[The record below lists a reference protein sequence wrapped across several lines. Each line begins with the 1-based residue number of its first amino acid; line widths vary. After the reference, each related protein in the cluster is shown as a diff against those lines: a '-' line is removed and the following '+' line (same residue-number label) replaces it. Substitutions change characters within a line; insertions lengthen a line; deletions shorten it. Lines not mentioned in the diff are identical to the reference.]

1 MTDSWLITGA
11 RPLGG
16 EPANV
21 LVTNGLIAE
30 LGPDAEKQGAQR
42 LDADDDARAV
52 AVGADQGAGVL
63 AGVGEAQRFSGV
75 KLAQLGRQGGALSA
89 G

>member
-21 LVTNGLIAE
+21 LVTDGMIAE
-30 LGPDAEKQGAQR
+30 LGPERFRALVEDLAR
-42 LDADDDARAV
+42 LER
-52 AVGADQGAGVL
+52 
-63 AGVGEAQRFSGV
+63 
-75 KLAQLGRQGGALSA
+75 LGPRGPLRPGW
-89 G
+89 